1 VGERLGSLFR
11 ASRGVAPSYSD
22 FPSTVLAQNWIVY
35 LSLRVDFELG
45 KITHVVVMV
54 IAMRH
59 RIMCG
64 REYSKGTNYEEKKG
78 NSRNLR
84 RAQASGVAYW
94 HSRGYGVTSEI
105 INNIV
110 PKTALF

>member
-11 ASRGVAPSYSD
+11 ASQGVALSYSD

-45 KITHVVVMV
+45 KDTHVVVMV

-64 REYSKGTNYEEKKG
+64 REYSKGTNYEKE

-94 HSRGYGVTSEI
+94 HSRGM
-105 INNIV
+105 
-110 PKTALF
+110 A